1 MCDGRQYVDGD
12 RKLSVYGSHITIL
25 Y

>member
-1 MCDGRQYVDGD
+1 MCDCRQYVDGD
-12 RKLSVYGSHITIL
+12 RKLSVYGSHLQIL